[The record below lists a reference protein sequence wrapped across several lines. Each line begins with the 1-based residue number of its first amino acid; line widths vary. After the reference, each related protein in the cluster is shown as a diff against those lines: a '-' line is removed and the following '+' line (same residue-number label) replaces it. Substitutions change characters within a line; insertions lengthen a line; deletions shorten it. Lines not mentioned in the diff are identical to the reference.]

1 MSNWLRAQ
9 VSTEIKNAR
18 RDLFEKALANM
29 GYKPDYSEKTVH
41 GAYSYEAS
49 EKVDCVLR
57 DKDGKLTTIGFSFD
71 QGPKGEV
78 MLKVSGDF
86 FNCGFSGNTF
96 MKRLGMQYN
105 FEMSKECMEEMG
117 YNIESVENKE
127 HEIVF
132 VGYRMAA

>member
-1 MSNWLRAQ
+1 
-9 VSTEIKNAR
+9 
-18 RDLFEKALANM
+18 
-29 GYKPDYSEKTVH
+29 
-41 GAYSYEAS
+41 
-49 EKVDCVLR
+49 
-57 DKDGKLTTIGFSFD
+57 
-71 QGPKGEV
+71 
-78 MLKVSGDF
+78 
-86 FNCGFSGNTF
+86 

>member
-1 MSNWLRAQ
+1 MSNWLRAH

-18 RDLFEKALANM
+18 RDLFEKALDNM
-29 GYKPDYSEKTVH
+29 GYKPDYKEKVVH
-41 GAYSYEAS
+41 GAYSFEAS

-57 DKDGKLTTIGFSFD
+57 DKNGNLTTIGFSFK

-78 MLKVSGDF
+78 MLSVSGDF
-86 FNCGFSGNTF
+86 FKCNFSGKEF
-96 MKRLGMQYN
+96 MKKLGMQYN
-105 FEMSKECMEEMG
+105 FELSKETLEEMG
-117 YNIESVENKE
+117 YNIESVEQKE